1 MSSQRKRSIWP
12 LLFTLVFVGGA
23 GWAAMTL
30 TGDDPAANRAVM
42 GATAIRGPLKIS
54 VVERGNLEA
63 ADAVTLKSEIEGQS
77 TVLYLIDEGTYV
89 EADDL
94 LCELDNSALVDR
106 RVTQEIRVQNAEAA
120 FVKAKQNHA
129 IQVSQNES
137 DVARATQELEFAGL
151 DLVKYIDG
159 DMPQESKS
167 KDEAILLAD
176 EELSRAEQDLEWS
189 RRLNQKGFLEQAQLD
204 ADELAKTRSVVKLNQ
219 AKRAKELFED
229 YEIPRR
235 KKELES
241 LVTEKERELVRV
253 KLQAGARLADFD
265 ANWRTTDATFQVEKA
280 EFAKLVS
287 QIEKSRIVAPVPGMV
302 VYARESG
309 GRYGSGEPMKEGA
322 TVRERQAIIMIPS
335 SDGFIA
341 EASLHES
348 VLEKVIT
355 GMACAVTV
363 DALHETFPGEVSYKA
378 LLPDQNSWFA
388 NPDLRVYKTNIRV
401 LSQDPRI
408 RPGMSCSIEI
418 MVDTLDDAVQLP
430 VQTIFLDGGAPVVF
444 VATPTGHEK
453 RAVTVGQNNGRW
465 VHIIE
470 GIDEG
475 EVALLSRPPG
485 VELLPAAQKRSD
497 SERGPSEHGG
507 SERGGS
513 DGGGKPSQDASDK
526 SGGRHGRGKGEGST
540 ASHSQESST
549 KDGDKPHSPGAAK
562 PAAATEKRS

>member
-1 MSSQRKRSIWP
+1 
-12 LLFTLVFVGGA
+12 
-23 GWAAMTL
+23 MTL
-30 TGDDPAANRAVM
+30 TGEDPAANRTVV
-42 GATAIRGPLKIS
+42 GATAIKGPLKIS

-77 TVLYLIDEGTYV
+77 TVLYLIDEGTHV
-89 EADDL
+89 EPGDL

-137 DVARATQELEFAGL
+137 DVAKATQELDFASL
-151 DLVKYIDG
+151 DLKKYIDG
-159 DMPQESKS
+159 DMPQEAKS

-265 ANWRTTDATFQVEKA
+265 ANWRTTDATFQVETA
-280 EFAKLVS
+280 EFDKLVS
-287 QIEKSRIVAPVPGMV
+287 QIEKSRIEAPVSGMV
-302 VYARESG
+302 VYARESS
-309 GRYGSGEPMKEGA
+309 GRYGGGEPMKEGS
-322 TVRERQAIIMIPS
+322 TVRERQSIIMIPS

-348 VLEKVIT
+348 VLEKVVT

-378 LLPDQNSWFA
+378 VLPDQNSWFA

-418 MVDTLDDAVQLP
+418 LVDTLDDAVQLP
-430 VQTIFLDGGAPVVF
+430 VQTIFLDAGSPVVF
-444 VATPTGHEK
+444 VSTPTGHEK

-465 VHIIE
+465 VHIID

-475 EVALLSRPPG
+475 DVALLARPPG
-485 VELLPAAQKRSD
+485 AELLPAEQERSG

-507 SERGGS
+507 SERGG
-513 DGGGKPSQDASDK
+513 KPPEGASEK
-526 SGGRHGRGKGEGST
+526 GGGRHGRGSKGEGST

-549 KDGDKPHSPGAAK
+549 KDGDKPQLASPAK
-562 PAAATEKRS
+562 PAATSEKGS

>member
-1 MSSQRKRSIWP
+1 MSAQRKRSIWP
-12 LLFTLVFVGGA
+12 VVLTIAVLGGA

-30 TGDDPAANRAVM
+30 TGEDPSANRAIA
-42 GATAIRGPLKIS
+42 GATAVRGPLKIT

-77 TVLYLIDEGTYV
+77 TVLYLIDEGSYV
-89 EADDL
+89 EVDEL

-106 RVTQEIRVQNAEAA
+106 QVSQEIRVQNAEAA

-137 DVARATQELEFAGL
+137 DVAKSVQELDFAGL
-151 DLVKYIDG
+151 DLEKYVDG

-176 EELSRAEQDLEWS
+176 EELSRAQQDLEWS
-189 RRLNQKGFLEQAQLD
+189 KRLNEKGFLEQAQLD

-241 LVTEKERELVRV
+241 MVTEKQRELVRV

-265 ANWRTTDATFQVEKA
+265 ANWRTTDATLTVEKA
-280 EFAKLVS
+280 ELEKLAS
-287 QIEKSRIVAPVPGMV
+287 QIEKSRIVAPVAGMV
-302 VYARESG
+302 VYARDSG
-309 GRYGSGEPMKEGA
+309 GRYGGGEAMKEGA
-322 TVRERQAIIMIPS
+322 NIRERQAIITIPS

-348 VLEKVIT
+348 VLEKVVT

-401 LSQDPRI
+401 LSEDPRI

-418 MVDTLDDAVQLP
+418 MVDTMDDAVQLP
-430 VQTIFLDGGAPVVF
+430 VQTIFLDAGEPVVF
-444 VATPTGHEK
+444 VETPTGPEK

-465 VHIIE
+465 VHIID
-470 GIDEG
+470 GVDEG
-475 EVALLSRPPG
+475 EVALMARPPG
-485 VELLPAAQKRSD
+485 IELLPAAQRSENSTDGSSEQGD
-497 SERGPSEHGG
+497 SE
-507 SERGGS
+507 
-513 DGGGKPSQDASDK
+513 GGGKAPQGDSKRGDSK
-526 SGGRHGRGKGEGST
+526 KGGDRPGRGSGEGST
-540 ASHSQESST
+540 ASHN
-549 KDGDKPHSPGAAK
+549 KPSSPGASK
-562 PAAATEKRS
+562 QLETSKKGT